1 MVAIE
6 PASECDI
13 PGIKRI
19 ADIRANKRYLGWT
32 NRAILGMSIAKSE
45 LHVARLNGEIV
56 GFIRWHRRMD
66 GWTTVYE
73 LCVDEPYRKQGVGQQ
88 LMSVVGNGPV
98 KLKCHSSN
106 PAIQFY
112 QRLGFKVIST
122 EVTKGGKRLDF
133 LILTPRG

>member
-6 PASECDI
+6 LSSECDI

-45 LHVARLNGEIV
+45 LHVARLDGKVI
-56 GFIRWHRRMD
+56 GFIRWHRRRD

-73 LCVDEPYRKQGVGQQ
+73 LCVDEPYRKQGIGQQ
-88 LMSVVGNGPV
+88 LMSVVGTGSV
-98 KLKCHSSN
+98 KLKCHSGN

-112 QRLGFKVIST
+112 QRLGFEIRST
-122 EVTKGGKRLDF
+122 EITNGGKQLDF
-133 LILTPRG
+133 LTFTPHG